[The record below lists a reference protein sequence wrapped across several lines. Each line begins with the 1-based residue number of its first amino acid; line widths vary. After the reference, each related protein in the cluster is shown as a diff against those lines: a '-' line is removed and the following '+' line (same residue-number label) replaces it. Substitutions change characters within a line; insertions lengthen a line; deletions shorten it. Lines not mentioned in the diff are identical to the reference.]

1 MPALEKRYPRESFT
15 KKLERICQRL
25 DETPVRTIAYK
36 NFLNRSATS
45 QVEITSL
52 WVVGSYARGAVMCG
66 DLDLVLEYKVV
77 EGTHPSTT
85 SMTKTFFG
93 TPQYVRY
100 YFGTPES
107 STAGVVF
114 ENAVQ
119 IWNSPGCDWRAPIN
133 SITPDPGAGRAE
145 RETDSIP
152 LRAEQLYM
160 EPERLQQ
167 LVALERDGIIAWDFI
182 GIARKDLEP
191 IDTSALSER
200 DRRLIRV
207 APMMGKKS
215 QTLVPAIIRLMAR
228 YSPFGD
234 WDASES
240 HRGRLR
246 CGATVLHLGR
256 PALPYYPFVDEPT
269 IEQFALIPHISA
281 KGPNG
286 AWIIRRGPR
295 HPDAQ
300 SLGQKSAYYLLS
312 DGKPEIVRYRDH
324 SKSWSIELLQL
335 FSTREDA
342 EDFSAMV
349 AADDE
354 SWRVEIGN
362 AKGFELI
369 HLFSVADVVE
379 IGDLQFPVTHTGAAY
394 FDRDKATMDEIVAAL
409 PLATTV
415 SPEVWP
421 EQSRGDM
428 S

>member
-1 MPALEKRYPRESFT
+1 MAALEKRYPRESFT

-25 DETPVRTIAYK
+25 DEAPIRTTTYK

-52 WVVGSYARGAVMCG
+52 WVVGSYARGALLCG

-119 IWNSPGCDWRAPIN
+119 IWIGSGCDWRASIN

-145 RETDSIP
+145 RETDLIP

-167 LVALERDGIIAWDFI
+167 LVAQKKDGIIEWDFVEI
-182 GIARKDLEP
+182 TRDDLEP
-191 IDTSALSER
+191 IPTAAVSDR
-200 DRRLIRV
+200 DQRLIRV
-207 APMMGKKS
+207 ANMMGKKS
-215 QTLVPAIIRLMAR
+215 QVLVPAIIRLMAKH
-228 YSPFGD
+228 SPYGD

-256 PALPYYPFVDEPT
+256 PALPYYPLDDEPT

-286 AWIIRRGPR
+286 AWIVRRGPR
-295 HPDAQ
+295 HPDV
-300 SLGQKSAYYLLS
+300 LL
-312 DGKPEIVRYRDH
+312 
-324 SKSWSIELLQL
+324 L
-335 FSTREDA
+335 
-342 EDFSAMV
+342 
-349 AADDE
+349 
-354 SWRVEIGN
+354 
-362 AKGFELI
+362 
-369 HLFSVADVVE
+369 
-379 IGDLQFPVTHTGAAY
+379 
-394 FDRDKATMDEIVAAL
+394 
-409 PLATTV
+409 
-415 SPEVWP
+415 
-421 EQSRGDM
+421 EQ
-428 S
+428 

>member
-25 DETPVRTIAYK
+25 DEAPVRTIAYK

-52 WVVGSYARGAVMCG
+52 WVVGSYARGALLCG

-77 EGTHPSTT
+77 EGTHPSTP

-100 YFGTPES
+100 YFGTPGS

-119 IWNSPGCDWRAPIN
+119 IWIAPGCDWRASIN
-133 SITPDPGAGRAE
+133 SITPNPDAGRAE
-145 RETDSIP
+145 RETDTIP

-167 LVALERDGIIAWDFI
+167 LVAQEKDGIIEWDFVEI
-182 GIARKDLEP
+182 TRDDLEP
-191 IDTSALSER
+191 IPTAAVSER
-200 DRRLIRV
+200 DHRLIRV
-207 APMMGKKS
+207 ANMLGKKS
-215 QTLVPAIIRLMAR
+215 QVLVPAIIRLMAKH
-228 YSPFGD
+228 SPYGD

-240 HRGRLR
+240 HRGKLK

-256 PALPYYPFVDEPT
+256 PALPYYPFDDEPT

-286 AWIIRRGPR
+286 AWIIRRGPN
-295 HPDAQ
+295 HPDTQ

-312 DGKPEIVRYRDH
+312 DGEPDIVRYHDH
-324 SKSWSIELLQL
+324 GKSWSIDLLQL
-335 FSTREDA
+335 FNTRKDA

-354 SWRVEIGN
+354 SWRIVIGK
-362 AKGFELI
+362 AKGFELLP
-369 HLFSVADVVE
+369 LFSAADVIE
-379 IGDLQFPVTHTGAAY
+379 IGDHQFTVTLSGAAY
-394 FDRDKATMDEIVAAL
+394 FERDKATMDEIVAAL
-409 PLATTV
+409 PPCNL
-415 SPEVWP
+415 
-421 EQSRGDM
+421 D
-428 S
+428 

>member
-1 MPALEKRYPRESFT
+1 MAALEKRYPRDSFT

-25 DETPVRTIAYK
+25 DEASVRTIAYK
-36 NFLNRSATS
+36 NFLNRLVTS

-52 WVVGSYARGAVMCG
+52 WVVGSYARGALMCG

-77 EGTHPSTT
+77 DGTHPSPS

-114 ENAVQ
+114 ENAVH
-119 IWNSPGCDWRAPIN
+119 IWNSRGCDWRAPIN

-152 LRAEQLYM
+152 LRPEQLYM

-167 LVALERDGIIAWDFI
+167 LVAQEKDGIIEWDFVEI
-182 GIARKDLEP
+182 TREALEP
-191 IDTSALSER
+191 IPSDTVRER
-200 DRRLIRV
+200 DRKLIRV

-228 YSPFGD
+228 YSPIGD

-240 HRGRLR
+240 HRGKLR

-256 PALPYYPFVDEPT
+256 PALPHYPFDDEPT

-286 AWIIRRGPR
+286 AWIIRRGPN

-312 DGKPEIVRYRDH
+312 EGEPDIVRYRDH
-324 SKSWSIELLQL
+324 DKSWSIELLQL

-342 EDFSAMV
+342 EVFSAMV

-354 SWRVEIGN
+354 SWRIEIGE

-369 HLFSVADVVE
+369 SLFSVADVVE
-379 IGDLQFPVTHTGAAY
+379 IGDLQFPVTNAGGAY
-394 FDRDKATMDEIVAAL
+394 FDRDKATLGELLAAL
-409 PLATTV
+409 PSL
-415 SPEVWP
+415 S
-421 EQSRGDM
+421 
-428 S
+428 